1 MVKSTENTHYFCFG
15 CQWLTVI
22 CSRRNTT
29 PFPTL
34 APNKSTCSAVV
45 GQLAFTVAAEVTEG
59 WVESRVAAEVTEG
72 SVESRVVTE
81 VKGRWVGI
89 RVTAAEVIDG

>member
-1 MVKSTENTHYFCFG
+1 MT
-15 CQWLTVI
+15 

-34 APNKSTCSAVV
+34 APNKLTCTAVV

-72 SVESRVVTE
+72 WVESRVATE

-89 RVTAAEVIDG
+89 RVTAAQVIDG

>member
-1 MVKSTENTHYFCFG
+1 MT
-15 CQWLTVI
+15 
-22 CSRRNTT
+22 CSRRNTS

-45 GQLAFTVAAEVTEG
+45 GQLALTVAAEVTEG
-59 WVESRVAAEVTEG
+59 WVESKVAAEVTEG
-72 SVESRVVTE
+72 LVESRVVTE

>member
-1 MVKSTENTHYFCFG
+1 MVKGTKNTHYFCFG
-15 CQWLTVI
+15 CQWLTVT

>member
-1 MVKSTENTHYFCFG
+1 MVKSTKNTHYFCFG
-15 CQWLTVI
+15 CQWLTVT

>member
-1 MVKSTENTHYFCFG
+1 M
-15 CQWLTVI
+15 TVTY
-22 CSRRNTT
+22 SRRNTT

-34 APNKSTCSAVV
+34 APNKTTCSAVV
-45 GQLAFTVAAEVTEG
+45 GQLAFTVAAEVIEG

>member
-1 MVKSTENTHYFCFG
+1 MTY
-15 CQWLTVI
+15 
-22 CSRRNTT
+22 SRRNTT
-29 PFPTL
+29 PFATL

-45 GQLAFTVAAEVTEG
+45 GQLAFT
-59 WVESRVAAEVTEG
+59 VAAEVTEG

>member
-1 MVKSTENTHYFCFG
+1 MT
-15 CQWLTVI
+15 

-34 APNKSTCSAVV
+34 VPNKSTCTAVV

-59 WVESRVAAEVTEG
+59 WVESRVA
-72 SVESRVVTE
+72 TE
-81 VKGRWVGI
+81 VKGRFVGI
-89 RVTAAEVIDG
+89 RVTAAQVIDG

>member
-1 MVKSTENTHYFCFG
+1 M
-15 CQWLTVI
+15 
-22 CSRRNTT
+22 
-29 PFPTL
+29 
-34 APNKSTCSAVV
+34 V
-45 GQLAFTVAAEVTEG
+45 GQLAFTVATEVTEG

-89 RVTAAEVIDG
+89 KVTAAEVLDG